1 MRLKKLS
8 KSIIELL
15 NIVKENYSLELF
27 FVLFNL
33 INGLILRINTVNNP
47 FRLSPLLID
56 LSFLILVSLL
66 PNKIKEKTKT
76 VRK

>member
-47 FRLSPLLID
+47 FRLSPLLI
-56 LSFLILVSLL
+56 SYTGITF
-66 PNKIKEKTKT
+66 TK
-76 VRK
+76 

>member
-56 LSFLILVSLL
+56 LSFLILVSL
-66 PNKIKEKTKT
+66 
-76 VRK
+76 